1 MTPQTHAKLA
11 CGATVR
17 ITVTLADSGAEVTA
31 FDADTLAVDGYTHKL
46 FVLTDDGVRIVLP
59 LEPVEP
65 TTALPL
71 PRPLRGAR

>member
-1 MTPQTHAKLA
+1 MTPQTHARLA
-11 CGATVR
+11 CGGKVR
-17 ITVTLADSGAEVTA
+17 IVVTLADSGAEVTT
-31 FDADTLAVDGYTHKL
+31 FQADTLALDGYTHQL
-46 FVLTDDGVRIVLP
+46 TVLTDGGVRVVLP